1 MHLLAFRPGATLAPL
16 ALACLLSL
24 AAPRVAHAQEITPT
38 AANRPL
44 RTARVGAAHTITK
57 APVIDGRLDDAEWKD
72 GEPFRG
78 FVQREQSEGAPAT
91 ERTEIRF
98 LTDGEALYIGAWLY
112 DREPSGIVPGEKVRD
127 VTLTNSDYVAI
138 MLDTFHDKQN
148 GFLFATTPAGIEY
161 DGQII
166 REGEG
171 GGVMQSGQNRMQ
183 AGSMGGFNLNWDG
196 SWRVATS
203 SDSLG
208 WYAEFRIPFS
218 TLRYGG
224 AAVQTWGLNVAR
236 MIRRKNEESFWSFVP
251 RQFNLYRMSL
261 AGTLEGLTVPVRR
274 VATVTPY
281 VLGSATR
288 DFVSQVKAKYPVEWG
303 ADMKYGLTPSLT
315 LDLTYNTDFAQ
326 VEVDEQRTN
335 L

>member
-112 DREPSGIVPGEKVRD
+112 DREPSGIVPGEKVRGR
-127 VTLTNSDYVAI
+127 T
-138 MLDTFHDKQN
+138 
-148 GFLFATTPAGIEY
+148 
-161 DGQII
+161 
-166 REGEG
+166 
-171 GGVMQSGQNRMQ
+171 
-183 AGSMGGFNLNWDG
+183 
-196 SWRVATS
+196 
-203 SDSLG
+203 
-208 WYAEFRIPFS
+208 
-218 TLRYGG
+218 
-224 AAVQTWGLNVAR
+224 AR
-236 MIRRKNEESFWSFVP
+236 W
-251 RQFNLYRMSL
+251 
-261 AGTLEGLTVPVRR
+261 
-274 VATVTPY
+274 
-281 VLGSATR
+281 
-288 DFVSQVKAKYPVEWG
+288 KA
-303 ADMKYGLTPSLT
+303 
-315 LDLTYNTDFAQ
+315 
-326 VEVDEQRTN
+326 
-335 L
+335 